1 VYIARSYSLLHD
13 ALIALAVSETYELD
27 YAFASLIFYD
37 HILGI
42 DKEVQY
48 FWTGSWSL
56 SKFLYLSASYALFLI
71 TTLKWTARWF
81 QESMFVIKFF
91 GFTWPIA
98 TLCQAVITFR
108 IWPLFSRNRVVSL
121 FSRPSVR
128 KYRRNSF
135 VAFNVVGNNPIQRL
149 HPLVHHP

>member
-1 VYIARSYSLLHD
+1 M
-13 ALIALAVSETYELD
+13 
-27 YAFASLIFYD
+27 
-37 HILGI
+37 
-42 DKEVQY
+42 VQ
-48 FWTGSWSL
+48 G
-56 SKFLYLSASYALFLI
+56 
-71 TTLKWTARWF
+71 
-81 QESMFVIKFF
+81 VD
-91 GFTWPIA
+91 
-98 TLCQAVITFR
+98 AVITFR